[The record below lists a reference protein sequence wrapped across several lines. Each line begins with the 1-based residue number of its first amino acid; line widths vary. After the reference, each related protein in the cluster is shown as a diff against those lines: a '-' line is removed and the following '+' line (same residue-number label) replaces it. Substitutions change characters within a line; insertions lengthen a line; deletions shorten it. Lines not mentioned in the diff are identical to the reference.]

1 MRRRNLTILAGLA
14 CLAVI
19 VFAAATVRREIMTRY
34 HLGLLRSDP
43 AYLRGIVD
51 QPEGTPAR
59 AAIQRH
65 LESEG
70 GKHDLIRAI
79 RDWFPD
85 WLFKEE
91 EAETHVVVYLEV
103 EKETVNIELEPDA
116 VKIAEIGI
124 LGSPWLKLIQE
135 HLVGSKEW
143 KIPEYP
149 TLRFR
154 FTITVS
160 PDTRKPSPASK

>member
-1 MRRRNLTILAGLA
+1 VTILAGLA

-19 VFAAATVRREIMTRY
+19 VFGAAMVRREIMTRY

-43 AYLRGIVD
+43 AYLRRIVD

-70 GKHDLIRAI
+70 GKHDLIRAV

-91 EAETHVVVYLEV
+91 EAETHVVAYLDV
-103 EKETVNIELEPDA
+103 ERGSVNIELEPQA
-116 VKIAEIGI
+116 VKIAEISYS
-124 LGSPWLKLIQE
+124 GSPWQLKLIQE
-135 HLVGSKEW
+135 HLVGSTQW
-143 KIPEYP
+143 KIPEYT
-149 TLRFR
+149 TLRFT
-154 FTITVS
+154 FAITVS
-160 PDTRKPSPASK
+160 LDTRKPSPVSK